1 MYMYYNKQFMYTCI
15 MINIFLAHQDECP
28 LRTFV
33 IHLAMAKVDVRNY
46 KPYLIQTNMD
56 SVSMNA

>member
-1 MYMYYNKQFMYTCI
+1 